1 MDKPAFKLQDTDHHE
16 VCKFENK
23 LGQGFKEVVKR
34 LKALRMKLIF
44 AYSEEQDRTV
54 NV

>member
-16 VCKFENK
+16 VCKFETK
-23 LGQGFKEVVKR
+23 LGQGFQEVVKR

-44 AYSEEQDRTV
+44 GGSEEQSGTV
-54 NV
+54 DV